1 MNAMCSHGGKEEEDM
16 ARAWRSVG
24 IFVFASICGLASNPA
39 WCAEYPDKP
48 VRIVVPYGAGGT
60 TDIVTRI
67 LGQKLTELWGQQV
80 VVDNRGGAG
89 GIIGTELVAR
99 APADGYTILMGT
111 VSTHGI
117 NLSLYKKIP
126 YDPIKDFAP
135 ITLVALTQSV
145 LMLHPSV
152 PASSV
157 KDLIALAKAK
167 PGQLNFGSAG
177 FGGSQHLAGVLFGS
191 MAGVKITHVPFKST
205 AAALVDLMSGQVQFM
220 FDTLPSA
227 MPFVKGAKL
236 KALAVTGLKRSS
248 SLPDLPTVSEAGV
261 PGFETTAWYGALAPA
276 GTPQA
281 VIRKL
286 NTDFVRTIGI
296 PDIQERIV
304 VGGAEPVA
312 STPLQFA
319 EFIRNE
325 LSKWAKVVRES
336 GATVD

>member
-1 MNAMCSHGGKEEEDM
+1 MERVRK
-16 ARAWRSVG
+16 SVT
-24 IFVFASICGLASNPA
+24 IFVLASICSLASNAA
-39 WCAEYPDKP
+39 WSDVYPNKP
-48 VRIVVPYGAGGT
+48 VRIVVPFAAGGT

-89 GIIGTELVAR
+89 GIIASELVAR

-152 PASSV
+152 PANSV
-157 KDLIALAKAK
+157 KELIALAKAK

-191 MAGVKITHVPFKST
+191 LAGVKMNHVPYKGT

-227 MPFVKGAKL
+227 MPFVKGGKL
-236 KALAVTGLKRSS
+236 RALAVTGLKRSS

-261 PGFETTAWYGALAPA
+261 PGFETTAWYGALVPT

-281 VIRKL
+281 VIRQL
-286 NTDFVRTIGI
+286 NTDFVRTVGI
-296 PDIQERIV
+296 PDVQERIMAN
-304 VGGAEPVA
+304 GAEPVA
-312 STPLQFA
+312 NTPEQFA
-319 EFIRNE
+319 EFIRNQ
-325 LSKWAKVVRES
+325 LRKWAKVVQDS
-336 GATVD
+336 GAKVD